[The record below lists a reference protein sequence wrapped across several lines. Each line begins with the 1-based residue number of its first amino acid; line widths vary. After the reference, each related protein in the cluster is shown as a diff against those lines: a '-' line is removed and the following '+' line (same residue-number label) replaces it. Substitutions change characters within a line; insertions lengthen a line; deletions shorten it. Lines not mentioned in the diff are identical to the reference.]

1 MNQRDKFEAN
11 AQKSALRLV
20 VNCTCTVCGE
30 YLPEELFDLGHRVA
44 KTKSMR
50 DKWGDDVIFHPLNML
65 PVCHGTKAGKSCNDR
80 CSIKNL
86 PGNEL
91 LNRIVRINTGRE
103 SIPSLREYYSTLR
116 REFMEKGE

>member
-1 MNQRDKFEAN
+1 VRQRDKAEAN
-11 AQKSALRLV
+11 DRKVGLRIIAECKCV
-20 VNCTCTVCGE
+20 VCGE
-30 YLPEELFDLGHRVA
+30 YLPAELFDLGHRVS
-44 KTKSMR
+44 KSKSMR
-50 DKWGDDVIFHPLNML
+50 DKWGDDVIFDPLNML

-103 SIPSLREYYSTLR
+103 SMPSLREYYSTLR
-116 REFMEKGE
+116 REFMEEGE